1 LTARQVGFVVALAVL
16 ATDQAVKAV
25 LLTRW
30 TDADGTT
37 VPLLPF
43 LGLTLRW
50 NRGVSFSFFA
60 QNSPAGLALL
70 LGLTVAAIAVL
81 LWWLSRSQTEVAA
94 IGLGAIIGG
103 AVGNAADRVAH
114 GAVLDYLD
122 LHALG
127 WNFFVFNFA
136 DAAISVGVALLV
148 IDLALGSRPA
158 VKMEDPQ
165 SGP

>member
-1 LTARQVGFVVALAVL
+1 LIARPLGFVVALSVL
-16 ATDQAVKAV
+16 AIDQAVKAA

-30 TDADGTT
+30 TDAHAAS
-37 VPLLPF
+37 VPLAPF
-43 LGLTLRW
+43 LNLTLRW
-50 NRGVSFSFFA
+50 NRGVSFSLFA

-70 LGLTVAAIAVL
+70 LGLTVTAIVVL
-81 LWWLSRSQTEVAA
+81 LWWLSRAQTDMAA

-103 AVGNAADRVAH
+103 AIGNAADRVAH

-136 DAAISVGVALLV
+136 DAAISVGVALLA
-148 IDLALGSRPA
+148 IDLVFGPRPT
-158 VKMEDPQ
+158 VKMQDPQ